1 MFYLLLYF
9 QGGLES
15 CMDEDLDVVG
25 NCNEQGRTN
34 LTGTFCLIILYQFLK
49 TGYPFHH
56 KTGNYLCFIECSSL
70 VCLNILN
77 LLHLFSFLLGISPTM
92 CLFIPHVSF
101 SLSLFTYFVHF
112 FFLSL
117 SFMSLLLSNI
127 YFDFWRFWVL
137 ELTFKKVF
145 GVIFFSHPRFPWHTF
160 STQYVF
166 LLPHHISF
174 DPVSLL
180 LVLSFTD
187 AIKNSLTLRINVC
200 LYCCLQS
207 NSSDVYSPSG
217 FCLACFFLL
226 SL

>member
-1 MFYLLLYF
+1 MLLYF
-9 QGGLES
+9 QGGMES
-15 CMDEDLDVVG
+15 CMDEDLDIVG
-25 NCNEQGRTN
+25 NCNEQGTTN
-34 LTGTFCLIILYQFLK
+34 LTGTFWLIILYQFFLK
-49 TGYPFHH
+49 TGYLFHH

-137 ELTFKKVF
+137 ELIF
-145 GVIFFSHPRFPWHTF
+145 GVIFFFSSTF
-160 STQYVF
+160 SLALFQLTIF
-166 LLPHHISF
+166 LSVASSHLLWSCIS
-174 DPVSLL
+174 SLSSEFHRCHQKFIDSADKCLFVL
-180 LVLSFTD
+180 LF
-187 AIKNSLTLRINVC
+187 AE
-200 LYCCLQS
+200 
-207 NSSDVYSPSG
+207 
-217 FCLACFFLL
+217 
-226 SL
+226 

>member
-1 MFYLLLYF
+1 MLLYF

-25 NCNEQGRTN
+25 NCNEQGTTN
-34 LTGTFCLIILYQFLK
+34 LTGTFCLIILYQFFLK
-49 TGYPFHH
+49 TGYPSHH
-56 KTGNYLCFIECSSL
+56 KTGNYLCFIDCSSL

-77 LLHLFSFLLGISPTM
+77 LLHLFSFLLGISLIM

-137 ELTFKKVF
+137 ELIFQKGFWSDFFFLVHVF
-145 GVIFFSHPRFPWHTF
+145 PGTLSAHN
-160 STQYVF
+160 
-166 LLPHHISF
+166 ISF
-174 DPVSLL
+174 
-180 LVLSFTD
+180 
-187 AIKNSLTLRINVC
+187 
-200 LYCCLQS
+200 CCLITFPLILYLFFEFWVSQM
-207 NSSDVYSPSG
+207 PSKIHWLWG
-217 FCLACFFLL
+217 
-226 SL
+226 

>member
-25 NCNEQGRTN
+25 NYNEQGRTN
-34 LTGTFCLIILYQFLK
+34 LTGMFCLIILYQFLK

-145 GVIFFSHPRFPWHTF
+145 GVIFFFSSTF
-160 STQYVF
+160 SLALFQLTIF
-166 LLPHHISF
+166 LSVASSHFLWSCISSF
-174 DPVSLL
+174 SSEFHRCHQKFIDSEDKCLFVLL
-180 LVLSFTD
+180 F
-187 AIKNSLTLRINVC
+187 AE
-200 LYCCLQS
+200 
-207 NSSDVYSPSG
+207 
-217 FCLACFFLL
+217 
-226 SL
+226 